1 MNKTTETSFCSRP
14 AALFAC
20 GRQSIRL
27 PVPVYIRSSAS
38 VVGSRE
44 KQGPLG
50 ELFDFAG
57 EDDLFGCDTW
67 EDAESSLQRDALH
80 LALQKAGLHS
90 TDIRYLFAGDL
101 LGQSIATSFGLMQYE
116 RPLFGLYGA
125 CSTCGLSLTLA
136 SLAVSGSFADFAACV
151 TSSHFASA
159 EKEFRFPLGY
169 GNQRPLSASWTVTGS
184 GAFILANAPSGHD
197 RAMITGLTPGKIVDY
212 GLRDSMNMGACM
224 APAAAD
230 TIRQHFEDFGT
241 APKDYDKIVT
251 GDLGKVGQR
260 VLLAYSRKFGFEYGQ
275 SRAWGSFGYAI
286 VALCAGFLFN
296 INPLIN
302 FWVGSAFGLGM
313 LLVYAFW
320 VPAEQK
326 EELKKET
333 DPNAAPTNPSLKEMV
348 AVLKMPTLWVLIVFM
363 LLTNT
368 FYTVFDQQ
376 MFPTYYANLFPT
388 EEIGN
393 ATYGTLNGFQVFLE
407 SAMMGVVPIIMKKI
421 GVRNALLLGATV
433 MFLRI
438 GLCGVFHD
446 PITVSIVKLFHSIE
460 VPLFCLPAFRYFTLH
475 FDTKLSATLYM
486 VGFQIASQVGQV
498 IFSTPL
504 GAFHDKMAQIL
515 PNNDMGSRVTFW
527 VISAIVLCALIYGF
541 FVIKHDDQEVGGDPF
556 YTDKQLR
563 QMEAAKA

>member
-1 MNKTTETSFCSRP
+1 MASATKSAWKNPSYLQSSFGIFMFFCSWGIWWSFFQRWLISGVGLTN
-14 AALFAC
+14 AEV
-20 GRQSIRL
+20 GTIYSIN
-27 PVPVYIRSSAS
+27 
-38 VVGSRE
+38 
-44 KQGPLG
+44 
-50 ELFDFAG
+50 
-57 EDDLFGCDTW
+57 
-67 EDAESSLQRDALH
+67 
-80 LALQKAGLHS
+80 
-90 TDIRYLFAGDL
+90 
-101 LGQSIATSFGLMQYE
+101 
-116 RPLFGLYGA
+116 
-125 CSTCGLSLTLA
+125 
-136 SLAVSGSFADFAACV
+136 SLATLVIMFVYGVIQDQLGIKRKLVIVVSVIAACV
-151 TSSHFASA
+151 GPFVQFVYAPMILAGGTTRWIGALIGSIV
-159 EKEFRFPLGY
+159 
-169 GNQRPLSASWTVTGS
+169 LSAGFMSGCSLFEAVTE
-184 GAFILANAPSGHD
+184 
-197 RAMITGLTPGKIVDY
+197 R
-212 GLRDSMNMGACM
+212 
-224 APAAAD
+224 
-230 TIRQHFEDFGT
+230 
-241 APKDYDKIVT
+241 
-251 GDLGKVGQR
+251 
-260 VLLAYSRKFGFEYGQ
+260 YSRKFGFEYGQ

-446 PITVSIVKLFHSIE
+446 PVTISIVKLFHSIE

-541 FVIKHDDQEVGGDPF
+541 FVIKHDDQEVGGAPF
-556 YTDKQLR
+556 YTAKQLR
-563 QMEAAKA
+563 QMEAATA

>member
-1 MNKTTETSFCSRP
+1 MASATKSAWKNPSYLQSSFGIFMFFCSWGIWWSFFQRWLISGVGLTN
-14 AALFAC
+14 AEV
-20 GRQSIRL
+20 GTIYSIN
-27 PVPVYIRSSAS
+27 
-38 VVGSRE
+38 
-44 KQGPLG
+44 
-50 ELFDFAG
+50 
-57 EDDLFGCDTW
+57 
-67 EDAESSLQRDALH
+67 
-80 LALQKAGLHS
+80 
-90 TDIRYLFAGDL
+90 
-101 LGQSIATSFGLMQYE
+101 
-116 RPLFGLYGA
+116 
-125 CSTCGLSLTLA
+125 
-136 SLAVSGSFADFAACV
+136 SLATLVIMFVYGVIQDQLGIKRKLVIVVSVIAACV
-151 TSSHFASA
+151 GPFVQFVYAPMILAGGTTRWIGALIGSIV
-159 EKEFRFPLGY
+159 
-169 GNQRPLSASWTVTGS
+169 LSAGFMSGCSLLKAVTE
-184 GAFILANAPSGHD
+184 
-197 RAMITGLTPGKIVDY
+197 R
-212 GLRDSMNMGACM
+212 
-224 APAAAD
+224 
-230 TIRQHFEDFGT
+230 
-241 APKDYDKIVT
+241 
-251 GDLGKVGQR
+251 
-260 VLLAYSRKFGFEYGQ
+260 YSRKFGFEYGQ

-313 LLVYAFW
+313 LLVYAFRL
-320 VPAEQK
+320 PAEGRARRGNRPERSPHQPVPQGNGRRSQDA
-326 EELKKET
+326 
-333 DPNAAPTNPSLKEMV
+333 DPVGAHRLHAADQH
-348 AVLKMPTLWVLIVFM
+348 
-363 LLTNT
+363 LLHR
-368 FYTVFDQQ
+368 VRSADVPDLLRQ
-376 MFPTYYANLFPT
+376 PFPT